1 MKWSFKRDIFS
12 FVMIVISIIIA
23 FYFYPNLP
31 DTVATHFNTDGMPDS
46 YSSKIVL
53 LEQGVGVPIL
63 LYLLLTFIPFFDP
76 FRKKIEKNYNI
87 FLLFRDL
94 AIAFM
99 VFMMIL
105 DIISA
110 KEGIFRSDL
119 FGIGFGLLFILMGN
133 YLPKLPRNF
142 FFGIRSPWTLA
153 SDVVWYRTHRISG
166 GLFVIGGLL
175 LILLTLLKIKLFV
188 SLIVVLTPLI
198 VFTAFVYPYSLYR
211 KLQKEGT
218 QNKPDL

>member
-31 DTVATHFNTDGMPDS
+31 DTVATHFNTDGLPDR

-53 LEQGVGVPIL
+53 LELGVGVPIL
-63 LYLLLTFIPFFDP
+63 LYLLLTFIPFIDP

-87 FLLFRDL
+87 FFLFRDI

-166 GLFVIGGLL
+166 GLFVAAGLL
-175 LILLTLLKIKLFV
+175 IIILTLFKIELFV

-211 KLQKEGT
+211 KLQKEEK
-218 QNKPDL
+218 QSKPDL